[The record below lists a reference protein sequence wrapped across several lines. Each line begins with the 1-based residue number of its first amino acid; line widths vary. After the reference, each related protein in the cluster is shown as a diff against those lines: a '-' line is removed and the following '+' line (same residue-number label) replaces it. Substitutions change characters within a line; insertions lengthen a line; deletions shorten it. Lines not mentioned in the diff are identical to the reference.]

1 MAVEHILTLHPQGK
15 AGVNMEK
22 AKYDAMRRALL
33 KAIPRTKSG
42 VRFGDLGDLV
52 VDHLDEGA
60 FPKGKSVLW
69 YVTTV
74 KQDLE
79 ARGEIEQVPG
89 QSPQHLRRMQDSS
102 KK

>member
-1 MAVEHILTLHPQGK
+1 MTVERIMTQHPQGK
-15 AGVNMEK
+15 SGVNIEK

-33 KAIPRTKSG
+33 KVIPRTKGG

-52 VDHLDEGA
+52 LDHLDAGA

-79 ARGEIEQVPG
+79 ARGLVEQVPKKT
-89 QSPQHLRRMQDSS
+89 PQHLRRV
-102 KK
+102 